1 MKYKHRICDVLRS
14 CRYIE
19 FPLNPVLMAM
29 TCRIETAVMHST
41 SILSINFRY
50 SRCGFDASASF
61 IGGYTANGFLW
72 NSLRCRSV
80 VGLPCIWI
88 RLSFFPENSFLLL
101 FTVAWRFEIF
111 LLIIRLSHVLF
122 FLMSGAYNY
131 LKIIMN

>member
-1 MKYKHRICDVLRS
+1 
-14 CRYIE
+14 
-19 FPLNPVLMAM
+19 MAM
-29 TCRIETAVMHST
+29 TCRIETTVMHST

-88 RLSFFPENSFLLL
+88 RLPFFPEKFNFYSSSQLLDVLKYSF
-101 FTVAWRFEIF
+101 
-111 LLIIRLSHVLF
+111 LIIRLSHVLLF

-131 LKIIMN
+131 LKIFMNYINCLNCAINWF